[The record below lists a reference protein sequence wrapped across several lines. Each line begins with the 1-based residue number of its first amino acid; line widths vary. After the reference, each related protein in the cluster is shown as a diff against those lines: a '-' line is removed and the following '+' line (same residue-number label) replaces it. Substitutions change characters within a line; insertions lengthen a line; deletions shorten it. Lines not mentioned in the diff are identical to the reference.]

1 MNLQGKRILVGVTGS
16 IAAYKTATLTRL
28 LIKSGAE
35 VQLVASASALDF
47 MTPLTLATLSKRPL
61 LSSFFDKSTGQWNN
75 HVELGLWADL
85 FLIAPLSANTL
96 AKFAQGAC
104 DNLLTAT
111 YLSARCPVMLAPAM
125 DLDMYQHPAVCA
137 NLQRLASFGN
147 IVLDA
152 ETGELASGLSGQGRM
167 MEPEHI
173 LERVLDFFN
182 QKKDFAG
189 KKVLITMGP
198 TQEAIDPVR
207 FLSNHSSGKMGLALV
222 RAFKSQG
229 AEVYVVSGP
238 MSLNL
243 EAENVHLSR
252 VTTAAEMYA
261 VAQSLHEQMDIVVF
275 AAAVADFMPAT
286 VAPEKIKK
294 QGEEV
299 LLRLVPN
306 VDLALELGKKKRAEQ
321 LHVGFALET
330 EQEEQHAKAKLVRKH
345 FDLVVLNSAKV
356 PGAGFQYDTNQV
368 QVFHANG
375 REFASE
381 LLPKSAIA
389 ALILAEVAQAQAEMQ
404 AN

>member
-1 MNLQGKRILVGVTGS
+1 
-16 IAAYKTATLTRL
+16 
-28 LIKSGAE
+28 
-35 VQLVASASALDF
+35 
-47 MTPLTLATLSKRPL
+47 
-61 LSSFFDKSTGQWNN
+61 
-75 HVELGLWADL
+75 
-85 FLIAPLSANTL
+85 
-96 AKFAQGAC
+96 
-104 DNLLTAT
+104 
-111 YLSARCPVMLAPAM
+111 
-125 DLDMYQHPAVCA
+125 MYQHPAVCA